1 MHCGVL
7 NGREG
12 QKGGDMC
19 IYMANSFL
27 LCSTRTDASNC
38 GTGQQIYMAN
48 SFLLGS
54 TRTDASNCGT
64 GEDSWESLGQQG
76 DQTSLS

>member
-7 NGREG
+7 NEREV
-12 QKGGDMC
+12 QKGGDIC
-19 IYMANSFL
+19 IYMANSLL
-27 LCSTRTDASNC
+27 LCSTR
-38 GTGQQIYMAN
+38 I
-48 SFLLGS
+48 
-54 TRTDASNCGT
+54 DASNCGT

>member
-12 QKGGDMC
+12 QKDGDMC

-27 LCSTRTDASNC
+27 LC
-38 GTGQQIYMAN
+38 
-48 SFLLGS
+48 S